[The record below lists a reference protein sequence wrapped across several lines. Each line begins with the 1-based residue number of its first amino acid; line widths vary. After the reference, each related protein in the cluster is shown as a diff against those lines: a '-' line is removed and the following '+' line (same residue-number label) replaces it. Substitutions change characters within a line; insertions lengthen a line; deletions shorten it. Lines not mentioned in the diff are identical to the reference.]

1 MGQKLNFY
9 EGIKSAIL
17 DLEYVCVFCYVLF
30 SLQKTGFSCVVIIRT
45 LETKLFSFFRRRYL
59 FIYLCMKFFF

>member
-17 DLEYVCVFCYVLF
+17 DLEYVCVFCYVFF
-30 SLQKTGFSCVVIIRT
+30 SLQKTGLSCVVIIRT
-45 LETKLFSFFRRRYL
+45 LETKL
-59 FIYLCMKFFF
+59 